1 MEDEWEN
8 VWMKNVLLTGH
19 KGFIGSNL
27 LPKLKDHNVTCID
40 LEDGKDLLT
49 CDLPGDIDCVI
60 HLAGRSG
67 VRDSIKNPNAYF
79 KNNVLGSLRIFEKYK
94 NARVI
99 YASSSTAAEPDRN
112 PYAYSKML
120 MEKLS
125 PANSV
130 GLRFTTVYGPK
141 AREFMFIPKLLN
153 RDVQYVNTNHTR
165 DFIHVDDVCNAILKV
180 LHSNI
185 AGVCD
190 VGTGETNSLI
200 DIVNHVGLKDVEHKV
215 GDEHERLDNQ
225 ADIKPLMSTG
235 WKPTI
240 KLFDY
245 LDKHYG

>member
-1 MEDEWEN
+1 MRI
-8 VWMKNVLLTGH
+8 LLTGH

-27 LPKLKDHNVTCID
+27 LPKLQDHDVTTID
-40 LEDGKDLLT
+40 ILDGNNLQS
-49 CDLPGDIDCVI
+49 CDLPEDIECVI

-79 KNNVLGSLRIFEKYK
+79 QNNVLGSLRIFEKYK

-112 PYAYSKML
+112 PYAYSKMT
-120 MEKLS
+120 MEKLA
-125 PANSV
+125 PDNSV
-130 GLRFTTVYGPK
+130 GLRFTTVYGPN

-153 RDVQYVNTNHTR
+153 RDVRYVNTNHTR
-165 DFIHVDDVCNAILKV
+165 DFIHVDDICRAIIKV
-180 LHSNI
+180 MGSDI
-185 AGVCD
+185 VGVMD

-200 DIVNHVGLKDVEHKV
+200 DIVNHVGLKNIEHKV

-225 ADIKPLMSTG
+225 ADIKTLMSIG
-235 WKPTI
+235 WQPTI

>member
-1 MEDEWEN
+1 MRI
-8 VWMKNVLLTGH
+8 LLTGH

-27 LPKLKDHNVTCID
+27 LPKLQDHDVTTID
-40 LEDGKDLLT
+40 VLDGKDLQS
-49 CDLPGDIDCVI
+49 CDLPEDIDCVI

-79 KNNVLGSLRIFEKYK
+79 QNNVLGSLRIFEQYK
-94 NARVI
+94 QARQI

-112 PYAYSKML
+112 PYAYSKMT
-120 MEKLS
+120 MEKLA
-125 PANSV
+125 PENSV

-153 RDVQYVNTNHTR
+153 RDVRYVNTNHTR
-165 DFIHVDDVCNAILKV
+165 DFIHVDDICRAIIKV
-180 LHSNI
+180 MGSDI
-185 AGVCD
+185 VGVMD

-200 DIVNHVGLKDVEHKV
+200 DIVNHVGLKNVEHKV

-225 ADIKPLMSTG
+225 ADIKPLMSIG